1 MPWAANPTVSYDF
14 QRGSPFVH
22 LAERWLYHH
31 EDMENTAKK
40 SSVLET
46 TVLTISSLG
55 LGAYCASFAQ
65 NLTMRVILFAIPT
78 ATLFAS
84 QRRKKQLVLAIDT
97 PRHTAV
103 EYLSGV
109 HAA

>member
-1 MPWAANPTVSYDF
+1 
-14 QRGSPFVH
+14 
-22 LAERWLYHH
+22 
-31 EDMENTAKK
+31 MENTAKK

-55 LGAYCASFAQ
+55 LGAYCASMTSHLVMQA
-65 NLTMRVILFAIPT
+65 ILFSLPV

-84 QRRKKQLVLAIDT
+84 TRRKKVAVTAIDT
-97 PRHTAV
+97 PGHTAV
-103 EYLSGV
+103 EYLTGV

>member
-1 MPWAANPTVSYDF
+1 
-14 QRGSPFVH
+14 
-22 LAERWLYHH
+22 
-31 EDMENTAKK
+31 MEKTAKK

-55 LGAYCASFAQ
+55 LGAYCASFAP
-65 NLTMRVILFAIPT
+65 NLAMQVILLAIPP

-84 QRRKKQLVLAIDT
+84 QRRKKHQVLAIDT

-103 EYLSGV
+103 EYLTGV

>member
-1 MPWAANPTVSYDF
+1 
-14 QRGSPFVH
+14 
-22 LAERWLYHH
+22 
-31 EDMENTAKK
+31 MENTATK

-65 NLTMRVILFAIPT
+65 NLAMQAIFVTIPS
-78 ATLFAS
+78 ATLFVS
-84 QRRKKQLVLAIDT
+84 QRCKKEQAVVIDT

-103 EYLSGV
+103 EYLTGV

>member
-1 MPWAANPTVSYDF
+1 
-14 QRGSPFVH
+14 
-22 LAERWLYHH
+22 
-31 EDMENTAKK
+31 MEITAKK

-46 TVLTISSLG
+46 AVLTTSSLG
-55 LGAYCASFAQ
+55 LGAYCASMTSQFVMQA
-65 NLTMRVILFAIPT
+65 ILFSLPI

-84 QRRKKQLVLAIDT
+84 IRREKVAVTAIDT

-103 EYLSGV
+103 EYLTGV

>member
-1 MPWAANPTVSYDF
+1 MA
-14 QRGSPFVH
+14 
-22 LAERWLYHH
+22 
-31 EDMENTAKK
+31 NTAKK

-46 TVLTISSLG
+46 TGLTISSLG

-65 NLTMRVILFAIPT
+65 NLAMQAILLTIPS
-78 ATLFAS
+78 ATLFVS
-84 QRRKKQLVLAIDT
+84 QRRKKEQAVVIDT

-103 EYLSGV
+103 EYLTGV